1 MKLFSSGLLVI
12 AMGLLGTGCNNL
24 DLTGPGSAERV
35 VEGAVVIYP
44 ADVTLPP
51 GTEVTVRVL
60 DMTRGEGRGEVLG
73 EETITNPA
81 SAPIPFHIE
90 YRAEDEVLRRRVTI
104 DARVSTGRTLRYY
117 TASAHPITPGNVNDK
132 HMVEVVPADHN
143 NR

>member
-1 MKLFSSGLLVI
+1 MKIFLSGFLVMATGLLV
-12 AMGLLGTGCNNL
+12 AGCNNL

-44 ADVTLPP
+44 TDVALPP
-51 GTEVTVRVL
+51 GTEVIVRVL

-73 EETITNPA
+73 EETITNPSA
-81 SAPIPFHIE
+81 APIPFHIE

-104 DARVSTGRTLRYY
+104 DARVSTGRALRYY
-117 TASAHPITPGNVNDK
+117 TASAHPITLSNVNDK
-132 HMVEVVPADHN
+132 HMVEVAPAGRN